1 MRRAKQKDDWATES
15 WRDGTAFR
23 LHAQECIID
32 FTPHFLGE
40 LFGRIVYDEY

>member
-1 MRRAKQKDDWATES
+1 MDDWAAES

-40 LFGRIVYDEY
+40 FFLVVLFMTSTDSEQ